1 MWAHSGR
8 ELFYRNGDGDLV
20 VADVV
25 AAPTFRVAQHQVLF
39 SGIGYAANEFDRQYD
54 VSLDDQRFLMILLGE
69 EDAVGE
75 MAVVMNWFEELK
87 ERVPN
92 E

>member
-25 AAPTFRVAQHQVLF
+25 ASPTFRVAQHQILF
-39 SGIGYAANEFDRQYD
+39 SALGYAANEFDSQYD

-92 E
+92 